1 MGVRSIGYDN
11 ENLDGIF
18 CYFMRTILRL
28 QNSGIENLPLEN
40 NFEEPFKT
48 FLDIAI
54 EMIIDGQPP
63 ELSRLILDS
72 EYDAIISRGQRNVET
87 TLGLQMIKE
96 LSLHIHY
103 DEDYYGY
110 LLATGNLWGNAA
122 LAYASLTFYPNL
134 PEAIKEKYQIY
145 DLIKRIPQE
154 MFRLEDY

>member
-1 MGVRSIGYDN
+1 
-11 ENLDGIF
+11 
-18 CYFMRTILRL
+18 MRTILRL

-40 NFEEPFKT
+40 NFKEPFKT

-54 EMIIDGQPP
+54 GMIIDGQPP

-72 EYDAIISRGQRNVET
+72 EYDAIVSRGQLNAET
-87 TLGLQMIKE
+87 ALSLQIIKE
-96 LSLHIHY
+96 LSFHIHY

-110 LLATGNLWGNAA
+110 LLATGNLWGNTA

-154 MFRLEDY
+154 MFRLDDY